1 MDWYRLQAVAKS
13 LMRAYVLIGLG
24 GVAGAN
30 ARYLVAA
37 WAARRW
43 GTAFPYGTFIIN
55 AGGCFVL
62 AFVLTYAAARLH
74 NSADVRL
81 LVGTGFC
88 GAYTTFS
95 TFAFESLAL
104 TRQRDHLPALLNV
117 LGSAAAGL
125 AAAVAGIVLASW
137 LAAA

>member
-62 AFVLTYAAARLH
+62 AFALTYAAARLH

-81 LVGTGFC
+81 LGFQGGLVALDGQGDQAGTGLKQKPLFRVQK
-88 GAYTTFS
+88 S
-95 TFAFESLAL
+95 
-104 TRQRDHLPALLNV
+104 
-117 LGSAAAGL
+117 
-125 AAAVAGIVLASW
+125 
-137 LAAA
+137 